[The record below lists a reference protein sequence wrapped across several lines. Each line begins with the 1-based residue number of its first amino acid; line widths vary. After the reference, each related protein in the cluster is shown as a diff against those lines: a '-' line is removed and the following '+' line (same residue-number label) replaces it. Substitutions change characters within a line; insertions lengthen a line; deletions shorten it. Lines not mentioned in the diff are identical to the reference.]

1 MNEIAAPDHAMQ
13 STAQRR
19 DWTVAVVAGLTLLA
33 AALRLYR
40 LGDYGLWRD
49 EAEAVFTARAA
60 FPGGIIHVLTE
71 DVHAPL
77 YFFLLHFWLKIAG
90 QGEFGVRL
98 FSALCGIAIVP
109 LLYVAGR
116 ELYDRRV
123 GLLAAGIGAVLPL
136 HVATSRTTRMYSL
149 LPLLGLLALFWLY
162 RALQRG
168 GRAYWLLYAA
178 AALATAYTHYWGV
191 LWVVGLSAAALFQL
205 LWERRPLTQ
214 WRDWALAS
222 AAVALAFLPWLPILW
237 RQMRI
242 QDAVMGPWLPQQSRI
257 ANLLRLFN
265 ELTALN
271 WPRGWPFLW
280 MLFLALGVFAFRF
293 YWQRRGSKR
302 AIPTMEISY
311 PLAAAHNLTVAALF
325 LPVLLGT
332 FVLAS
337 AHGLTPS
344 YVMMAVMPAL
354 CLVCALGIRALRPW
368 PLAAL
373 VILLLGFHWLRLD
386 LAIYRG
392 PISSLREVAQ
402 HVSREAGPSD
412 IVVVA
417 PDYLAPT
424 FSYYFQGPQAQIA
437 FPWLFR
443 RVEGM
448 DWVGWADR
456 RARAA
461 AAVPATLDY
470 IAGIKTPGA
479 RIWLIAPL
487 NAYPGDPFFDQIRA
501 LKAALDAR
509 YPCLATIEAYRGPVE
524 TADIVLYGS
533 AP

>member
-1 MNEIAAPDHAMQ
+1 M
-13 STAQRR
+13 
-19 DWTVAVVAGLTLLA
+19 VVGLTLLA

-40 LGDYGLWRD
+40 LGAYGLWRD

-60 FPGGIIHVLTE
+60 FPGGIIQVLTQ

-90 QGEFGVRL
+90 QSEFGVRL
-98 FSALCGIAIVP
+98 LSALCGIAIVP

-116 ELYDRRV
+116 ELYDRRA
-123 GLLAAGIGAVLPL
+123 GMLAAGIGAILPL
-136 HVATSRTTRMYSL
+136 HVMTSRTTRMYSL
-149 LPLLGLLALFWLY
+149 LPLLGLLALFWLH
-162 RALQRG
+162 RALQSG
-168 GRAYWLLYAA
+168 QRAYWLLYAA

-191 LWVVGLSAAALFQL
+191 LWVAALSVAVLFQL
-205 LWERRPLTQ
+205 LWERRSPAC
-214 WRDWALAS
+214 WRDWTLAS
-222 AAVALAFLPWLPILW
+222 VAVALGFLPWLPILW

-242 QDAVMGPWLPQQSRI
+242 QDAVMGPWLPQQSRV

-280 MLFLALGVFAFRF
+280 MLLLALGVFTFRL
-293 YWQRRGSKR
+293 YWQRRGSER
-302 AIPTMEISY
+302 AVPALEISY
-311 PLAAAHNLTVAALF
+311 SLAAAHNLTVAALF
-325 LPVLLGT
+325 VPVLLGT

-354 CLVCALGIRALRPW
+354 CLVCALGIHALRPW

-373 VILLLGFHWLRLD
+373 AILLLGAQWLRID
-386 LAIYRG
+386 VGIYSG

-402 HVSREAGPSD
+402 HVAREAGPKD

-424 FSYYFQGPQAQIA
+424 FSYYFHGSQAQIA

-470 IAGIKTPGA
+470 IASIKAPAA

-501 LKAALDAR
+501 LKAVLDDR
-509 YPCLATIEAYRGPVE
+509 YRRLETIEAYRGPVE
-524 TADIVLYGS
+524 TADIVIYGS
-533 AP
+533 NP